1 MADVTVPQE
10 ILTQLHS
17 DFVSLATKHATTSV
31 AALGVLV
38 LVLILAGIGGYF
50 GLKSYDA
57 QLAKAQVTE
66 QKYEAAQKTLTD
78 LLASDAK
85 ERAELQAQ
93 QANLVNQIAKRDS
106 KPPAPVVT
114 AALQPNATAETAA
127 NALGLVF
134 SLSPYPSATPDNKVA
149 LSVSNAQELISDG
162 VELNKLR
169 PDLTDTK
176 MLYGLEQ
183 QKSASLNKDIIQC
196 TDTLKDAQKSITAYK
211 KLAARSKWKRFLDG
225 AEKVGLV
232 IGGAAI
238 GHVI

>member
-1 MADVTVPQE
+1 MADITVPQE

-17 DFVSLATKHATTSV
+17 DFTSLATKHATTSF

-38 LVLILAGIGGYF
+38 IVLILAGLGGWIG
-50 GLKSYDA
+50 LREYDA

-85 ERAELQAQ
+85 ERAQLQAQ
-93 QANLVNQIAKRDS
+93 QQSLVNQIAKRD
-106 KPPAPVVT
+106 KTPPAPAVT

-134 SLSPYPSATPDNKVA
+134 SLSPYPSATIDNKIA
-149 LSVSNAQELISDG
+149 LSVPNAQELISDG

-183 QKSASLNKDIIQC
+183 QKSASLNKDIVQC
-196 TDTLKDAQKSITAYK
+196 TDTLKDAQKSIAAYK
-211 KLAARSKWKRFLDG
+211 KIATRSRWKKFLDG

-232 IGGAAI
+232 IAGAAI
-238 GHVI
+238 GHVV